1 MMMRAAWHGAGA
13 PNEGRVIRHRIL
25 AACGLVALLSALLVA
40 RLAHLQVVQHQRF
53 STLAQNNRI
62 NFMPLE
68 PVRGM
73 IYDRNGVILAE
84 NFDVYN
90 LALLPSQIGDMAAM
104 LTQLGGLVTLGVH
117 DLRSFH
123 ERLRRRPPFE
133 WQTLRVNLAEEEAA
147 RIAINQHRLP
157 GVELRARLQRRY
169 PHGELTAHVLG
180 YVDRINSDD
189 LEKVDALTYRG
200 LDYIGRSGI
209 EARYESLLLGKP
221 GVRQIET
228 NAHGRAVRS
237 EQKRAPQAGRTLHLA
252 LDIELQRLSMQALR
266 GREGAI
272 VALDPA
278 SGEVLAFAAA
288 PSFDPN
294 PFVSGINQTDYAA
307 LRAAESRPLF
317 NRALAGRYSPGSTI
331 KPFMLLTAMEN
342 GIDPEEN
349 RYCPG
354 WFRLPDD
361 HEERRR
367 YRDWKRDGHGPVSG
381 HRAVVESCDVY
392 FYRISRELGIDGL
405 HAGMRRFGFG
415 KKTGIDL
422 PGEPSGLMPSREWK
436 QRMRGEAW
444 FPGETVI
451 TGIGQGYML
460 STPLQLAAA
469 VATIANR
476 GARVTPR
483 FLAAVE
489 NPQTQARKALAPQV
503 AGVEELAE
511 GSYEYAVGSM
521 RDVVHHY
528 RGTAHRIAKGMRYTM
543 AGKTGTSQVI
553 SMSQEEDDKLGGDK
567 EVEKEEEKR
576 FRDHALFIAFAP
588 LEQPKIAVAVVI
600 EHAGSGSRAAAPVAR
615 KLIDYYL
622 LEQLGGQSAVARGA
636 VFSAE

>member
-1 MMMRAAWHGAGA
+1 MMRRAMWAGA
-13 PNEGRVIRHRIL
+13 LGSTPNEGRVIRRRIL
-25 AACGLVALLSALLVA
+25 FAYALVALLSALLVA
-40 RLAHLQVVQHQRF
+40 RLAHIQVVQHQRF

-90 LALLPSQIGDMAAM
+90 LALLPSQIDDMDAM
-104 LTQLGGLVTLGVH
+104 LARLGELVALGEQ
-117 DLRSFH
+117 DLRSFR
-123 ERLRRRPPFE
+123 ERLRRRPSFE
-133 WQTLRVNLAEEEAA
+133 WQTLRVNLAESEAA
-147 RIAINQHRLP
+147 RIAINQHGMP

-189 LEKVDALTYRG
+189 LERVDARTYRG

-252 LDIELQRLSMQALR
+252 LDLELQRIGMEALR

-294 PFVSGINQTDYAA
+294 PFVSGIDRAAYSA

-317 NRALAGRYSPGSTI
+317 NRALAGRYSPGSTV
-331 KPFMLLTAMEN
+331 KPFMLLTAIEN
-342 GIDPEEN
+342 EIDPEEN

-354 WFRLPDD
+354 WYRLPDD
-361 HEERRR
+361 HEDRR
-367 YRDWKRDGHGPVSG
+367 YRDWKRDGHGPISG
-381 HRAVVESCDVY
+381 RHAIVQSCDVY
-392 FYRISRELGIDGL
+392 FYRLSRDLGIDNL

-422 PGEPSGLMPSREWK
+422 PGEPSGLVPSREWK
-436 QRMRGEAW
+436 KRMRGEAW

-469 VATIANR
+469 AATIANR
-476 GARVTPR
+476 GTRIIPR

-489 NPQTQARKALAPQV
+489 NPQTQARRAIAPQT
-503 AGVEELAE
+503 AGVEELSE
-511 GSYEYAVGSM
+511 GAYEYAVDSM

-528 RGTAHRIAKGMRYTM
+528 RGTAHRIAKGLQYKM

-553 SMSQEEDDKLGGDK
+553 SMAQEEEERLGGDK
-567 EVEKEEEKR
+567 EEEEVEEKR

-588 LEQPKIAVAVVI
+588 VEQPKIAIAVVI

-622 LEQLGGQSAVARGA
+622 LDQLGRQVAGAAASA
-636 VFSAE
+636 SE